1 MDCEIDS
8 PNFGYR
14 RVLISRYKKEIQCF
28 KTGAGY
34 FTWSGQPVF
43 LPIFNMAIN
52 DNNFSSRN
60 SSAFLSRY
68 LIISI
73 TASQFEIN
81 HRKWS
86 IQNIWR
92 WPSFCFISLHPRL
105 QERENHVNCSA
116 ELETLFSQLSMNLNI
131 NRSAFRICPQLNLV
145 FKIGHLLGGQ
155 ILKSSLPII
164 TMEAGQVV
172 S

>member
-14 RVLISRYKKEIQCF
+14 RVLISHYKMEIQCF
-28 KTGAGY
+28 ETGAGY

-43 LPIFNMAIN
+43 LPIFNMAVN
-52 DNNFSSRN
+52 ANNFSFWSL
-60 SSAFLSRY
+60 SALLLRY
-68 LIISI
+68 LIKKHYGMSI
-73 TASQFEIN
+73 WNQ
-81 HRKWS
+81 
-86 IQNIWR
+86 
-92 WPSFCFISLHPRL
+92 PSEMKYPKYSKMTKFLFYRYSPETQWEGEPSELFCGESP
-105 QERENHVNCSA
+105 
-116 ELETLFSQLSMNLNI
+116 FSQLSMNLNI
-131 NRSAFRICPQLNLV
+131 NRSAFRICPPLNLV
-145 FKIGHLLGGQ
+145 FKIGHLLGWQ